1 MGFRTLWR
9 ILAPHAKAHGW
20 TFALLGVLGWIA
32 ALGQRSIVLLV
43 YPAIDILFPG
53 FGTGGVAT
61 SSSGGWWSETARAGY
76 DWLVGDATSGG
87 DAMGALVRVAVAL
100 SLVALVAG
108 VAQYAFLALSRWLAL
123 RLVVDLRQQ
132 IAAHLMRLSVAYHGR
147 RQFGDLLS
155 RLSSDTTTTLN
166 VLSAGIKDLVQ
177 EPLMVIASL
186 LVAFIVAPMPTLVVM
201 VMLPILVIP
210 FWKQSRRVRRGSSRS
225 LSQLG
230 ESVQALAQMFTGV
243 RTVKAYAAE
252 ARELERYQELNRE
265 YTRQTMKMVRAQALS
280 QAWTMFA
287 SHVGMGLMIL
297 LVGWLTFD
305 AKQFQDPKGVTTFF
319 LSVAAVYQAL
329 KDVVRALT
337 NAQEAAGAAERIEE
351 LLSETPDIVDR
362 PDARQ
367 ATGLGTG
374 IALEKVGFRYGDDES
389 FELRDV
395 DLVIRPGETV
405 AFVGSSGSGKST
417 LIDLV
422 ARFVEPSAG
431 AVKVHGVDVR
441 DYTLASWT
449 AQYALVSQ
457 TPFLFHTTV
466 LENIRYGRPQATQ
479 AEVEQAARLAGVH
492 DFIMSLPL
500 GYATDVA
507 DAGARLSGGQ
517 RQRITIARA
526 FLKDAPLLLLDEAT
540 SALDNES
547 ERVVQESLERLM
559 KGKTVL
565 VVAHRLSTIRKADR
579 IVVMEAGRVAEVGT
593 HAELLARGGPYA
605 RLQAL
610 AG

>member
-1 MGFRTLWR
+1 
-9 ILAPHAKAHGW
+9 
-20 TFALLGVLGWIA
+20 
-32 ALGQRSIVLLV
+32 
-43 YPAIDILFPG
+43 
-53 FGTGGVAT
+53 
-61 SSSGGWWSETARAGY
+61 
-76 DWLVGDATSGG
+76 
-87 DAMGALVRVAVAL
+87 
-100 SLVALVAG
+100 
-108 VAQYAFLALSRWLAL
+108 
-123 RLVVDLRQQ
+123 
-132 IAAHLMRLSVAYHGR
+132 
-147 RQFGDLLS
+147 
-155 RLSSDTTTTLN
+155 
-166 VLSAGIKDLVQ
+166 
-177 EPLMVIASL
+177 
-186 LVAFIVAPMPTLVVM
+186 
-201 VMLPILVIP
+201 
-210 FWKQSRRVRRGSSRS
+210 
-225 LSQLG
+225 
-230 ESVQALAQMFTGV
+230 
-243 RTVKAYAAE
+243 
-252 ARELERYQELNRE
+252 
-265 YTRQTMKMVRAQALS
+265 
-280 QAWTMFA
+280 
-287 SHVGMGLMIL
+287 
-297 LVGWLTFD
+297 
-305 AKQFQDPKGVTTFF
+305 
-319 LSVAAVYQAL
+319 
-329 KDVVRALT
+329 
-337 NAQEAAGAAERIEE
+337 
-351 LLSETPDIVDR
+351 
-362 PDARQ
+362 
-367 ATGLGTG
+367 
-374 IALEKVGFRYGDDES
+374 
-389 FELRDV
+389 
-395 DLVIRPGETV
+395 V

-441 DYTLASWT
+441 EYTLASWT

>member
-1 MGFRTLWR
+1 
-9 ILAPHAKAHGW
+9 
-20 TFALLGVLGWIA
+20 
-32 ALGQRSIVLLV
+32 
-43 YPAIDILFPG
+43 
-53 FGTGGVAT
+53 
-61 SSSGGWWSETARAGY
+61 
-76 DWLVGDATSGG
+76 
-87 DAMGALVRVAVAL
+87 
-100 SLVALVAG
+100 
-108 VAQYAFLALSRWLAL
+108 
-123 RLVVDLRQQ
+123 
-132 IAAHLMRLSVAYHGR
+132 
-147 RQFGDLLS
+147 
-155 RLSSDTTTTLN
+155 
-166 VLSAGIKDLVQ
+166 
-177 EPLMVIASL
+177 
-186 LVAFIVAPMPTLVVM
+186 
-201 VMLPILVIP
+201 
-210 FWKQSRRVRRGSSRS
+210 
-225 LSQLG
+225 
-230 ESVQALAQMFTGV
+230 MFTGV

-389 FELRDV
+389 FELREV

-441 DYTLASWT
+441 EYTLASWT

-492 DFIMSLPL
+492 DFIMSLPQ

-517 RQRITIARA
+517 RQRIAIARA
-526 FLKDAPLLLLDEAT
+526 LICKPRVLILDEAP
-540 SALDNES
+540 SALDSGTEAA
-547 ERVVQESLERLM
+547 VQDAIRA
-559 KGKTVL
+559 GRHDRTTL
-565 VVAHRLSTIRKADR
+565 VVAHRLSTIVDADR
-579 IVVMEAGRVAEVGT
+579 IVVMQAGSIVEIGT
-593 HAELLARGGPYA
+593 HDVLVAAGGVYSRLVETQLRGEGAES
-605 RLQAL
+605 
-610 AG
+610 

>member
-1 MGFRTLWR
+1 
-9 ILAPHAKAHGW
+9 
-20 TFALLGVLGWIA
+20 
-32 ALGQRSIVLLV
+32 
-43 YPAIDILFPG
+43 
-53 FGTGGVAT
+53 
-61 SSSGGWWSETARAGY
+61 
-76 DWLVGDATSGG
+76 
-87 DAMGALVRVAVAL
+87 
-100 SLVALVAG
+100 
-108 VAQYAFLALSRWLAL
+108 
-123 RLVVDLRQQ
+123 
-132 IAAHLMRLSVAYHGR
+132 
-147 RQFGDLLS
+147 
-155 RLSSDTTTTLN
+155 
-166 VLSAGIKDLVQ
+166 
-177 EPLMVIASL
+177 
-186 LVAFIVAPMPTLVVM
+186 
-201 VMLPILVIP
+201 
-210 FWKQSRRVRRGSSRS
+210 
-225 LSQLG
+225 
-230 ESVQALAQMFTGV
+230 
-243 RTVKAYAAE
+243 
-252 ARELERYQELNRE
+252 
-265 YTRQTMKMVRAQALS
+265 
-280 QAWTMFA
+280 
-287 SHVGMGLMIL
+287 MIL

-351 LLSETPDIVDR
+351 LLSEKPDIVDR

-395 DLVIRPGETV
+395 DLSIRPGETV

-441 DYTLASWT
+441 EYTLASWT

>member
-1 MGFRTLWR
+1 
-9 ILAPHAKAHGW
+9 
-20 TFALLGVLGWIA
+20 
-32 ALGQRSIVLLV
+32 
-43 YPAIDILFPG
+43 
-53 FGTGGVAT
+53 
-61 SSSGGWWSETARAGY
+61 
-76 DWLVGDATSGG
+76 
-87 DAMGALVRVAVAL
+87 
-100 SLVALVAG
+100 
-108 VAQYAFLALSRWLAL
+108 
-123 RLVVDLRQQ
+123 
-132 IAAHLMRLSVAYHGR
+132 
-147 RQFGDLLS
+147 
-155 RLSSDTTTTLN
+155 
-166 VLSAGIKDLVQ
+166 
-177 EPLMVIASL
+177 
-186 LVAFIVAPMPTLVVM
+186 
-201 VMLPILVIP
+201 
-210 FWKQSRRVRRGSSRS
+210 
-225 LSQLG
+225 
-230 ESVQALAQMFTGV
+230 MFTGV
-243 RTVKAYAAE
+243 RTVKAYSAE

-351 LLSETPDIVDR
+351 LLSEKPDIVDR
-362 PDARQ
+362 PDARH

-395 DLVIRPGETV
+395 DLSIRPGETV

-441 DYTLASWT
+441 EYTLASWT